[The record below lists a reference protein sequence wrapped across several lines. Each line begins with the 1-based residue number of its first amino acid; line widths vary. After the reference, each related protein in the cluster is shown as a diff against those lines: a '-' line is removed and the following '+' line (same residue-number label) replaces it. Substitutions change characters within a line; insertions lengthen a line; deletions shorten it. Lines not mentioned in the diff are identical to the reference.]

1 MLKHGILG
9 LLNYGDM
16 TGYEI
21 REIFN
26 KSLNFFWQAQG
37 SQIYRELRTL
47 EKNGWITIAT
57 VEQSERPNKNVCS
70 ITENG
75 RIELLSWL
83 STQNP
88 IGDTRVPLLM
98 QVFFLGNRSK
108 EENIAY
114 FEGIAS
120 TCRQQLASFSDIDQS
135 IDYFEGELNLR
146 DQSPYW
152 KMTADF
158 GRRSL
163 QMHIDWAEHCAAK
176 LRSER

>member
-1 MLKHGILG
+1 
-9 LLNYGDM
+9 
-16 TGYEI
+16 
-21 REIFN
+21 
-26 KSLNFFWQAQG
+26 
-37 SQIYRELRTL
+37 
-47 EKNGWITIAT
+47 
-57 VEQSERPNKNVCS
+57 
-70 ITENG
+70 
-75 RIELLSWL
+75 
-83 STQNP
+83 
-88 IGDTRVPLLM
+88 M

-114 FEGIAS
+114 FEDIAS

-135 IDYFEGELNLR
+135 IDYFEGELNLQ

-163 QMHIDWAEHCAAK
+163 QMYIDWAEHCAAK

>member
-26 KSLNFFWQAQG
+26 KSLNFFWQAQS

-47 EKNGWITIAT
+47 EKNGWITITT
-57 VEQSERPNKNVCS
+57 VEQSEKPNKNVCS
-70 ITENG
+70 ITEDG
-75 RIELLSWL
+75 RTELLSWL

-108 EENIAY
+108 EEKH
-114 FEGIAS
+114 
-120 TCRQQLASFSDIDQS
+120 RL
-135 IDYFEGELNLR
+135 LR
-146 DQSPYW
+146 RHRKHMPS
-152 KMTADF
+152 
-158 GRRSL
+158 
-163 QMHIDWAEHCAAK
+163 AAGLLFRHRPK
-176 LRSER
+176 HRLL

>member
-1 MLKHGILG
+1 M
-9 LLNYGDM
+9 
-16 TGYEI
+16 
-21 REIFN
+21 
-26 KSLNFFWQAQG
+26 
-37 SQIYRELRTL
+37 LRTL
-47 EKNGWITIAT
+47 EKNDWITITT

-70 ITENG
+70 ITEDG
-75 RIELLSWL
+75 RTELLSWL

-98 QVFFLGNRSK
+98 QVFFLGNRTK

-120 TCRQQLASFSDIDQS
+120 ACRQQLASFSDIDQS
-135 IDYFEGELNLR
+135 IDYFESELGLQNH
-146 DQSPYW
+146 SPYW

-163 QMHIDWAEHCAAK
+163 QMHIDWAECCAAK